1 MKMKKFLMQKL
12 NPLYIYTIIIIILIK
27 KKKKKKKK
35 IRWILKKKF

>member
-27 KKKKKKKK
+27 KKKKKKKNK
-35 IRWILKKKF
+35 